1 MFLFYTYGVQ
11 FTQTDLAEAIGASL
25 LQSIDGYMFIRDQ
38 YVCYKF
44 QTFSNRSFLFR
55 MVYWVSKMQSSAE
68 KQENMNNMNNIL
80 VFVNPFLISICFS
93 DYDRGD

>member
-1 MFLFYTYGVQ
+1 MILFYTYVVQ
-11 FTQTDLAEAIGASL
+11 FTQTNLAEAIGAS
-25 LQSIDGYMFIRDQ
+25 LQSIDGYMFIMDQ

-44 QTFSNRSFLFR
+44 QTFSNPSFLFC

-68 KQENMNNMNNIL
+68 KQENMNNIL

-93 DYDRGD
+93 DYDRED